1 MFWHFNVR
9 PTPLEN
15 ENYLPQTGPEEKK
28 DINYRIMDQ
37 ILRFGNEK
45 AGDKSV
51 SDLLEYQKM
60 DLWFYQRLTVYMAA
74 RNIEYLLEEI
84 RLASKKY
91 SVILYTDIHP
101 DILAKH
107 LPENIE
113 YKYHKNQAVSLVK
126 MLSIGFSMIYA
137 VARVCFRSTSK
148 IRGKHLILDNAKPLK
163 ISQGPGTDPYKGNF
177 VFNNLFKILDKRF
190 CLITEAG
197 MPGKR
202 TAKISDYR
210 NSYQYRILK
219 LSNISSDQ
227 ILARAMLNRTARKEI
242 METRREL
249 GLKLDSLALKFRDT
263 EYSIITYLLT
273 GLKSSFRIY
282 ISRYIGF
289 REICL
294 ENKPL
299 SLTASDENSPF
310 NKSLID
316 ACRYLDIKTFGI
328 QHGAIHDLHPAYR
341 LTPEEA
347 GKNITA
353 DLSLVW
359 GDYWKDHLIRTG
371 NYLPSAL
378 KVSGQIRTDTIPLL
392 QNSGQAQGEKRIIL
406 FASQPQR
413 DPSLREKAAA
423 DLFKAASKV
432 ENIIICLKPHPLEK
446 DYYKYYSD
454 IAKKYGTV
462 NIRFRPDDDLYELI
476 NSADAVYTCFSTVGT
491 EAVYFYK
498 PLIIHDPLEQDI
510 QSYISSGVGH
520 RVRNEDECE
529 SALRQL
535 TSDLLT
541 QDKKAASKFITDYA
555 FLIDGKVSKRVLSEI
570 TGDS

>member
-1 MFWHFNVR
+1 
-9 PTPLEN
+9 
-15 ENYLPQTGPEEKK
+15 
-28 DINYRIMDQ
+28 MDQ
-37 ILRFGNEK
+37 VLRFGNEK

-84 RLASKKY
+84 RLATKKY

-101 DILAKH
+101 DILANH
-107 LPENIE
+107 LPDNIE
-113 YKYHKNQAVSLVK
+113 YKYRAKKQPVSLLK
-126 MLSIGFSMIYA
+126 ILSIGLSMISA
-137 VARVCFRSTSK
+137 VTRVFYRSASK
-148 IRGKHLILDNAKPLK
+148 IKGKHLILDNAKPVK
-163 ISQGPGTDPYKGNF
+163 IYQGPDTNPYKGNF
-177 VFNNLFKILDKRF
+177 VFNNLFKILDKSF

-202 TAKISDYR
+202 TAKISEYR

-219 LSNISSDQ
+219 LNNISSDQ
-227 ILARAMLNRTARKEI
+227 ILARAMINRTARKEI
-242 METRREL
+242 REIRKDL
-249 GLKLDSLALKFRDT
+249 GSKLDNLALQFRDT
-263 EYSIITYLLT
+263 EYSILTYLLR

-282 ISRYIGF
+282 ITRYIGF

-299 SLTASDENSPF
+299 SFTASDENSPF

-316 ACRYLDIKTFGI
+316 ACRYLKIKTIGI
-328 QHGAIHDLHPAYR
+328 QHGAIHELHPAYR
-341 LTPEEA
+341 LTPGEA
-347 GKNITA
+347 AKNITA
-353 DLSLVW
+353 DLNLIW
-359 GDYWKDHLIRTG
+359 GDYWKDHLIMTG

-378 KVSGQIRTDTIPLL
+378 KVTGQIRTDTIPLL
-392 QNSGQAQGEKRIIL
+392 TKSGLARGEKRIIL

-446 DYYKYYSD
+446 DYHKYYSD
-454 IAKKYGTV
+454 IAQKYGTV
-462 NIRFRPDDDLYELI
+462 NIHFRPDGDLYELI

-510 QSYISSGVGH
+510 QSYIASGVGR
-520 RVRNEDECE
+520 RVRNENECE
-529 SALRQL
+529 SALRQVA
-535 TSDLLT
+535 SDLLT
-541 QDKKAASKFITDYA
+541 QDKKAASKFISDYA
-555 FLIDGKVSKRVLSEI
+555 FLIDGKVSERVLSEI
-570 TGDS
+570 TDGF